1 MDVGAVPRGTWWP
14 REYYVVS
21 AVALWGGGIAAVVA
35 LLSSEGDRARA
46 VPLDRAPRRFAI
58 IPAPGVR
65 SVASGRFRAAA
76 GSPND
81 LASARTPRQISLR
94 LGAGRVVRA
103 AYLGRSQRRQQ
114 PEVMERGPSLL
125 LIVIVRS

>member
-21 AVALWGGGIAAVVA
+21 AVALWGDGIAAVVA
-35 LLSSEGDRARA
+35 LLSSEGDRLRA
-46 VPLDRAPRRFAI
+46 VPLDRAPRRSAI

-65 SVASGRFRAAA
+65 SVASGRFPAAA
-76 GSPND
+76 GSPPD

-94 LGAGRVVRA
+94 LGAGLGSPGAGRLVRA
-103 AYLGRSQRRQQ
+103 AYVGRHSGGSSRR
-114 PEVMERGPSLL
+114 
-125 LIVIVRS
+125 

>member
-65 SVASGRFRAAA
+65 SVASGRFPAAGRERPISPRPRARQPRQVRWWHAPWALPFTMAAA
-76 GSPND
+76 V
-81 LASARTPRQISLR
+81 LAHLAQV
-94 LGAGRVVRA
+94 A
-103 AYLGRSQRRQQ
+103 
-114 PEVMERGPSLL
+114 
-125 LIVIVRS
+125 